1 MGVKWTTQTI
11 CVLSPLHDGRVTCP
25 GWTTFQWTVN
35 IQLLVDQFQLFPIP
49 AWWIHSWGDGIMPF
63 LALAVALT
71 STKRVPVRVV
81 GGLESLKR
89 KLLEKDERESLP
101 LCWKN
106 NYESLL
112 VPFLFAEYILNHLL
126 FKQTLFISL
135 FWFWHMSAHANAIL
149 MDRAVVKVVAHMHT
163 NSSLWP
169 SLSDLFHLNIVLFAL
184 QFVWV
189 FFFAVCHPR
198 SLSEMSVNNEFFCHL
213 FIALGII
220 FLKDSRTPLESH
232 RKMLYGCNG
241 ETNPRLIPLVKKLPQ
256 VIVIYL

>member
-1 MGVKWTTQTI
+1 M
-11 CVLSPLHDGRVTCP
+11 
-25 GWTTFQWTVN
+25 
-35 IQLLVDQFQLFPIP
+35 DQFQLFPIP
-49 AWWIHSWGDGIMPF
+49 ARWIHSWGDGIVPF

-81 GGLESLKR
+81 GVLESLKR
-89 KLLEKDERESLP
+89 KLLEKDESESLP

-126 FKQTLFISL
+126 LKQSLFISL
-135 FWFWHMSAHANAIL
+135 FWFWHMSANANAVL
-149 MDRAVVKVVAHMHT
+149 MDRALVKVVAHTHT

-169 SLSDLFHLNIVLFAL
+169 SLSDLSHLNIVLFAL
-184 QFVWV
+184 PFVWV
-189 FFFAVCHPR
+189 FFFAVCYPR
-198 SLSEMSVNNEFFCHL
+198 SLSKMSVNNDFFFCHL

-232 RKMLYGCNG
+232 RKMLYGLYWWN
-241 ETNPRLIPLVKKLPQ
+241 ESSTNTLSTKIIEEHFFFLPQ
-256 VIVIYL
+256 VIVIHL

>member
-1 MGVKWTTQTI
+1 M
-11 CVLSPLHDGRVTCP
+11 
-25 GWTTFQWTVN
+25 
-35 IQLLVDQFQLFPIP
+35 
-49 AWWIHSWGDGIMPF
+49 
-63 LALAVALT
+63 
-71 STKRVPVRVV
+71 PVRVV

-112 VPFLFAEYILNHLL
+112 VPFLFVEYILNHLL

-135 FWFWHMSAHANAIL
+135 SRFWHMSAHANAVL
-149 MDRAVVKVVAHMHT
+149 MDRAVVKVVAQMHT

-169 SLSDLFHLNIVLFAL
+169 SLSDLSHLNIVLFAL
-184 QFVWV
+184 PFVWV
-189 FFFAVCHPR
+189 FSFAVCHPR

-232 RKMLYGCNG
+232 RKTLFGSNG
-241 ETNPRLIPLVKKLPQ
+241 ETNPRFLEYKNYWGTFFFLQTLLDLLKQCCAPLFWSAFLYGSVTAMRLTPVTHRRSIFIPWKAFDVANSDIHVNWICPFNR
-256 VIVIYL
+256 VSIFFWVIYR

>member
-1 MGVKWTTQTI
+1 MKEKVFLFVEKIITRAYSFLFCSQSTSWI
-11 CVLSPLHDGRVTCP
+11 IYSLNRLFLSP
-25 GWTTFQWTVN
+25 F
-35 IQLLVDQFQLFPIP
+35 
-49 AWWIHSWGDGIMPF
+49 
-63 LALAVALT
+63 
-71 STKRVPVRVV
+71 
-81 GGLESLKR
+81 
-89 KLLEKDERESLP
+89 
-101 LCWKN
+101 
-106 NYESLL
+106 
-112 VPFLFAEYILNHLL
+112 
-126 FKQTLFISL
+126 

-232 RKMLYGCNG
+232 RLMLHGSNG
-241 ETNPRLIPLVKKLPQ
+241 EMNPRLIPWVQKLLRNIFSASSNRYLLGKLTAQYFESQIQTLLDLLKQCCASLLWSAFLSGSVTAMRLTPVTHRSSIFIPWKAFGTANSDIRVNWICSFNRVSTFFW
-256 VIVIYL
+256 VICR